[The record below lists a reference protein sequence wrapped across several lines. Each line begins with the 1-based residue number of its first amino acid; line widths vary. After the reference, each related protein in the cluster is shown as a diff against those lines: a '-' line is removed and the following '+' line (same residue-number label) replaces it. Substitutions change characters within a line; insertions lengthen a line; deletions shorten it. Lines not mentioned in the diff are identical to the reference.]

1 MRHFFLL
8 SLLFLAIST
17 TSYAQPCT
25 PQGDEVT
32 YGTGNIWRGYVYN
45 NSNLGNYRGYV
56 TEGSASSPNF
66 DENFGGDDVTY
77 ATNGCGTQTET
88 FSVRYKLRKNFAA
101 GTYTFTIGGDD
112 GYRFSV
118 TGGSSWLIDNWVDQ
132 GYTT

>member
-56 TEGSASSPNF
+56 TEGQPARPILTRISAATMLRMPRMVAAHKPKLLVFDINSERISRRALIHSPL
-66 DENFGGDDVTY
+66 V
-77 ATNGCGTQTET
+77 AMM
-88 FSVRYKLRKNFAA
+88 
-101 GTYTFTIGGDD
+101 
-112 GYRFSV
+112 V
-118 TGGSSWLIDNWVDQ
+118 TGLVLLAVVPG
-132 GYTT
+132 